1 MKLLIVMFTILVM
14 QGCGGSSNNSDQ
26 SATGT
31 IKATLNVS
39 SVPTSFVYDLD
50 SNPNNSS
57 EYQWEITF
65 DINNDSIVNE
75 GDIAFRISLN
85 SNTDTSTPQSI
96 IERSELK
103 AYIWEYGDGESY
115 VSIREVEIDLL
126 SSDESFTFIASL
138 DLHESLNLIS
148 SGTQILASTIYRD
161 QISGIYYYD
170 YYPNKDTYTSGLDTA
185 MLMDEIFDFW
195 TNVGP
200 VNDANYPLIDIE
212 SISIEIE

>member
-1 MKLLIVMFTILVM
+1 MKLLIVIFTILVI
-14 QGCGGSSNNSDQ
+14 QGCGGSSKNSDQ

-39 SVPTSFVYDLD
+39 SIPISFVYDLD
-50 SNPNNSS
+50 SNPSNSS
-57 EYQWEITF
+57 EYQWEIAF

-85 SNTDTSTPQSI
+85 SNTDTNTSQSI

-115 VSIREVEIDLL
+115 VSIREAEIDLL
-126 SSDESFTFIASL
+126 STDESFTFIASL

-170 YYPNKDTYTSGLDTA
+170 YYPNKDTYTSGLDTT
-185 MLMDEIFDFW
+185 MLMDETYDFW

-212 SISIEIE
+212 SVSIEIE